1 MPCFSLLSL
10 STAPQYTT
18 LYQPDSFS
26 TQHEKRF
33 GTVWTATAQ
42 NWNKVFTRIE
52 HSTMQSG
59 WRRGSGALDPSSHLW
74 ISTSVS
80 VGTSPSSYSF
90 TSATVRIPVHTKTKQ
105 QKPIRYV
112 TIHFQDWLGAAS
124 LCERNRAEI
133 TVLTYEQKLYPV
145 WFYCLRKSEL
155 SVIVQT

>member
-42 NWNKVFTRIE
+42 NWNKLFTRIE

-59 WRRGSGALDPSSHLW
+59 WPRRSGALDLSSHLW

-90 TSATVRIPVHTKTKQ
+90 TSATEIDIRRNSRSLSDMWRSTSEIGAAQLRSFTEIAPKT
-105 QKPIRYV
+105 PFLFMNRSSIRYGFIV
-112 TIHFQDWLGAAS
+112 
-124 LCERNRAEI
+124 CVRAIQYNVNI
-133 TVLTYEQKLYPV
+133 T
-145 WFYCLRKSEL
+145 
-155 SVIVQT
+155 